1 MPMPVLEET
10 KVNSQVVNKIPAVN
24 NNSNNNNNTSA
35 AVNKTPVKT
44 EIYKKEAIITPT
56 ASIGIANKI
65 MNTTA
70 VSAPNSQPASM

>member
-24 NNSNNNNNTSA
+24 NNNNT

-44 EIYKKEAIITPT
+44 EIYKKEAITPA

>member
-10 KVNSQVVNKIPAVN
+10 KVNSQVVKKIPAV
-24 NNSNNNNNTSA
+24 NNNNNTSA

>member
-24 NNSNNNNNTSA
+24 NNNNTSG

-65 MNTTA
+65 MNMTA